1 MMEGIRSQH
10 FFPLLFLVFICTI
23 GCKHTSKTSAASEAG
38 TEQTASSDSPNFV
51 TAEISG
57 DDTEHF
63 SAKGDAVRV
72 GLLGSIRERT
82 ARFNIS
88 ASNEGQGQTTELSTG
103 FVIPFQIAVGR
114 PQNAGGANMVFVRE
128 NSKTEYSEPTFRLFY
143 DTEKEPHPIAHL
155 TLSKADQLPSGNP
168 MVVRYHLVGTFDY
181 QAAYAPSPDTAC
193 AHEAIN
199 YVAAHGRRYPKFKA
213 DLCQAKKIAVTGT
226 FDIKHD
232 LPSSNFE

>member
-1 MMEGIRSQH
+1 MMESIRTRP
-10 FFPLLFLVFICTI
+10 FFLLLLLGLTCTI
-23 GCKHTSKTSAASEAG
+23 GCKHAPAPAG
-38 TEQTASSDSPNFV
+38 TSETGAEQTVSSDSPNSV

-63 SAKGDAVRV
+63 SAKGDAVKV

-82 ARFNIS
+82 ARFSIS
-88 ASNEGQGQTTELSTG
+88 ASNEGQGQSTELSTG

-114 PQNAGGANMVFVRE
+114 PQNAGGASMVLVRE
-128 NSKTEYSEPTFRLFY
+128 GSKTEYSEPTFRLFY

-155 TLSKADQLPSGNP
+155 TLSKAEQLPSGNP

-193 AHEAIN
+193 AREAIH

-213 DLCQAKKIAVTGT
+213 DLCQAKKITVKGS

-232 LPSSNFE
+232 LPSSTFE

>member
-1 MMEGIRSQH
+1 MEGIRKQH
-10 FFPLLFLVFICTI
+10 FFPLLLLALICAI
-23 GCKHTSKTSAASEAG
+23 GCKHTSKTAGANEADTKQTDSSE
-38 TEQTASSDSPNFV
+38 SPNSV
-51 TAEISG
+51 TADISG

-63 SAKGDAVRV
+63 SAKGDAIKV
-72 GLLGSIRERT
+72 GLLGSIKERT

-88 ASNEGQGQTTELSTG
+88 ASNEGQGQTAELSTG

-128 NSKTEYSEPTFRLFY
+128 NTKTEYSEPTFRLFY

-155 TLSKADQLPSGNP
+155 TLSRADQLPSGNP
-168 MVVRYHLVGTFDY
+168 MVVRYHLVGNFDY

-193 AHEAIN
+193 AREAIN

-213 DLCQAKKIAVTGT
+213 DLCRAKKITVKGS
-226 FDIKHD
+226 FDIKED
-232 LPSSNFE
+232 MPCTTFQ